1 MNERGK
7 QAEDEIH
14 KRLTN
19 KENTLT
25 QDPLP
30 SYACSLI
37 KIEMDHI
44 LSGVERFVSTSVP
57 VI

>member
-25 QDPLP
+25 ER
-30 SYACSLI
+30 
-37 KIEMDHI
+37 K
-44 LSGVERFVSTSVP
+44 SGSFTFVRMKFD
-57 VI
+57 

>member
-19 KENTLT
+19 KEKTLLNEN

-30 SYACSLI
+30 SYA
-37 KIEMDHI
+37 
-44 LSGVERFVSTSVP
+44 
-57 VI
+57 